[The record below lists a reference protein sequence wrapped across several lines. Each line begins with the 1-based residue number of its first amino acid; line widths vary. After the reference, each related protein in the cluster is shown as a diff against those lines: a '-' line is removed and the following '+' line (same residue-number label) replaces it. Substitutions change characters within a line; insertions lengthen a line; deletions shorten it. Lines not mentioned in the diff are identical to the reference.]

1 MKEILL
7 ITPPFVQLSSPYP
20 AIAFLSGAFKSE
32 GYQTKIFDLSIST
45 ALMLFSKRGI
55 TELFDAIQTQ
65 LDSGA
70 LEPSE
75 EMSEYLSKR
84 ELYIETIEP
93 VIAFLQG
100 KYPSLAHK
108 ILRGDYLPK
117 ASRFKNALSQQGRK
131 HSANALHLASLYI
144 DDILDLCINT
154 VIPDFG
160 LSSYK
165 EAVVDEHR
173 SFDDIK
179 KGSEEENLLTKY
191 LNEQLDTL
199 NFDDYSMVCITI
211 PFSGNLCFALRI
223 ASYIKKHSKVNVV
236 FGGGW
241 VNTNLRHLQET
252 AVFEYADYI
261 SLDDGE
267 LSLLRLLDYFDG
279 KITRDSLIRT
289 YYLEG
294 GKVHYSGNDNLNYTG
309 SYTPDYAGL
318 NSQLPDYFTLKE
330 SINPMHSL
338 WSERLFLKLRMA
350 HGCYHHRCT
359 FCDTSLDYVNNYY
372 ADTAEHLFEMVEEVV
387 NTTGVR
393 SFHFIDEAMPPALT
407 RDFALLLLE
416 RKLDITWWGNIR
428 FDRAFNSD
436 LPRLMARAGCIAVTG
451 GIESADNRVLSLI
464 QKGSTIEDMARVCRA
479 FSSAGI
485 LTHAY
490 MIYGF
495 PTETTE
501 ECINS
506 LEVIR
511 QMFAA
516 KILDSAFYHRFSLTV
531 HSPIFSNPDK
541 YEVRVLDRGLSPFA
555 NNDCEFEIA
564 NAKAMNRLS
573 DGIKTALYNF
583 NYRNCLELPIESWFP
598 NIKVKN
604 RTKPNFIKTILKS
617 KHDLTLESKRCYWIG
632 GEVDFDGEFFS
643 FSDKDERISY
653 ELPVKL
659 GDWLY
664 NLLSN
669 ICDNNNTVLL
679 KCVIDSMPVEFFG
692 GKEDFL
698 ENELWQDLR
707 VRGLLLL

>member
-32 GYQTKIFDLSIST
+32 GYKTKMLDLSIST

-55 TELFDAIQTQ
+55 TELFDAIDQE
-65 LDSGA
+65 LASGV
-70 LEPSE
+70 LEQSE
-75 EMSEYLSKR
+75 ELLEYISKR
-84 ELYIETIEP
+84 KLYIDTIEP

-117 ASRFKNALSQQGRK
+117 ASRSK
-131 HSANALHLASLYI
+131 SATAQKGSKKQNNPLHLASLYI

-165 EAVVDEHR
+165 ETVVDEHR
-173 SFDDIK
+173 CFEDIK
-179 KGSEEENLLTKY
+179 KASEEENLLTDY
-191 LNEQLDTL
+191 LNEQLDKL
-199 NFDDYSMVCITI
+199 QFDDYSMVCVTI

-241 VNTNLRHLQET
+241 VNTNLRQLQD
-252 AVFEYADYI
+252 AGIFEYADYI

-279 KITRDSLIRT
+279 KISRDSLIRT
-289 YYLEG
+289 YYIEDG
-294 GKVHYSGNDNLNYTG
+294 QVCYSGNDKLNYTG

-350 HGCYHHRCT
+350 HGCYYHRCT

-372 ADTAEHLFEMVEEVV
+372 ADTAEHLFAMVEEIVSD
-387 NTTGVR
+387 TGVR
-393 SFHFIDEAMPPALT
+393 SFHFIDEAMPPILA
-407 RDFALLLLE
+407 RNFSMLLLE
-416 RKLDITWWGNIR
+416 RKFDITWWGNIR
-428 FDRAFNSD
+428 FDRAFDSD

-451 GIESADNRVLSLI
+451 GIESADNRVLSLM
-464 QKGSTIEDMARVCRA
+464 QKGVTIENMIGVCRA
-479 FSSAGI
+479 FSSVGI
-485 LTHAY
+485 LTHGY
-490 MIYGF
+490 LIYGF
-495 PTETTE
+495 PTETVD

-506 LEVIR
+506 LEIVR
-511 QMFAA
+511 QMFTS
-516 KILDSAFYHRFSLTV
+516 KVLDSAFYHRFSLTV
-531 HSPIFSNPDK
+531 HSPIFSDPDK

-598 NIKVKN
+598 NVKVKC
-604 RTKPNFIKTILKS
+604 RTRPNFVKSVIKNGKVS
-617 KHDLTLESKRCYWIG
+617 DLGRKRCYWIG
-632 GEVDFDGEFFS
+632 GDISFDGELFS
-643 FSDKDERISY
+643 FSDKEERISY
-653 ELPVKL
+653 DLPAKF
-659 GDWLY
+659 GEWLY
-664 NLLSN
+664 NYLTTIS
-669 ICDNNNTVLL
+669 DKYNTIKLEDIVAG
-679 KCVIDSMPVEFFG
+679 MPEGFFES
-692 GKEDFL
+692 KEDFF
-698 ENELWQDLR
+698 ENELWLDLR
-707 VRGLLLL
+707 ERGLLLL